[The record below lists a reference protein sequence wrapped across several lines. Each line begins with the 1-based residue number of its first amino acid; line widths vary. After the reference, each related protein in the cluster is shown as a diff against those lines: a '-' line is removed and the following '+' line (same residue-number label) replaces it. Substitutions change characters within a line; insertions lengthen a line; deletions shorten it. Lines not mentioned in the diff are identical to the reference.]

1 MALHDKHHRYNG
13 DTLLLLSC
21 ATVCIGGQTT
31 MGTLYTEIIRTIT
44 SHMYR
49 FAVCLLFAVTS
60 GVEATTTSQDA
71 SLVYV
76 NYYQDAACTGN
87 AFQTIIAPLNTC
99 SCNSQT
105 AGTTCNGYMKITES
119 DPDLT
124 GTMEYTSRLYSDNSC
139 QTSTA
144 SISLGAGECTLSR
157 LRVTTN
163 EIASLTSDSVLE
175 CAPDSCYDREVGT
188 NSASTVSSIASVG
201 LLALIANVMMM
212 AAPAEF

>member
-1 MALHDKHHRYNG
+1 
-13 DTLLLLSC
+13 
-21 ATVCIGGQTT
+21 
-31 MGTLYTEIIRTIT
+31 MGTLYIEIIRTIT
-44 SHMYR
+44 NHMYR

-60 GVEATTTSQDA
+60 GVEATTTSQDT

-76 NYYQDAACTGN
+76 NYYLAEACTGN